1 MYLYITDPQT
11 KVYFKDN
18 QIIAEDKNEILTKV
32 PIENVEGV
40 VLVGAL
46 GVSMGCQKELLLR
59 GIPLSLLSS
68 TGQYFGRLESTSHVN
83 IKRQRQQ
90 MRLGDNQDFTL
101 KLSKQILNAKVHNQL
116 VILRRY
122 QRERK
127 IAEVDKCI
135 RNISFLQQKIQ
146 NTDSIEQAEGYEGIC
161 ARHYFSALAQIVPT
175 EYSFKGRNKQPP
187 KDKFNSL
194 LSFGYT
200 LLHFEIFTAL
210 ENKGLNAY
218 AGFMHQ
224 DKQGHPALA
233 SDMMEEWRAVI
244 IDSLVL
250 SMIGQGKFTA
260 EDFDYDKD
268 NKGVYLNKKAC
279 KIFIREYEKKIRTT
293 VQYFKE
299 VNAMSF
305 RRAIQY
311 QTNRLAKAIDEGD
324 AAIYEPLWI
333 R

>member
-11 KVYFKDN
+11 KVYFKEN
-18 QIIAEDKNEILTKV
+18 QIVAEDKSGMLTKV

-40 VLVGAL
+40 VLIGAL

-59 GIPLSLLSS
+59 GIPLSILSS
-68 TGQYFGRLESTSHVN
+68 TGQYFGRLESTGHVN

-90 MRLGDNQDFTL
+90 MRLGDDARFTL
-101 KLSKQILNAKVHNQL
+101 QLSKKILNAKVHNQL

-127 IAEVDKCI
+127 ISEVDKCI
-135 RNISFLQQKIQ
+135 RNIGFLQKKIQ
-146 NTDSIEQAEGYEGIC
+146 DTESLEQAEGYEGIC
-161 ARHYFSALAQIVPT
+161 ARHYFQALAHMMPP
-175 EYSFKGRNKQPP
+175 EYAFKGRNKQPP

-200 LLHFEIFTAL
+200 LLRFEIITVL
-210 ENKGLNAY
+210 ENKGLNVY

-244 IDSLVL
+244 IDSLVMSL
-250 SMIGQGKFTA
+250 ISQNKFTDD
-260 EDFDYDKD
+260 DFNYQEET
-268 NKGVYLNKKAC
+268 KGVFLNKHAG
-279 KIFIREYEKKIRTT
+279 KIFIKEYEKKIRTS

-299 VNAMSF
+299 TNAMSF
-305 RRAIQY
+305 RRAMQY
-311 QTNRLAKAIDEGD
+311 QANRLANAIDAGD
-324 AAIYEPLWI
+324 ADLYEPLWV